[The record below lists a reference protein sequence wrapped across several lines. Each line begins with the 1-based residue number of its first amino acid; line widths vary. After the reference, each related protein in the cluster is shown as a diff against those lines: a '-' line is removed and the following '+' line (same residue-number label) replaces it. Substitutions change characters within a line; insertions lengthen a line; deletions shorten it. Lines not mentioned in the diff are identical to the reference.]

1 MKAMEEKTLS
11 DHKISIMS
19 GKFENTGE
27 LSNKKQT
34 KSPHS

>member
-1 MKAMEEKTLS
+1 MEKKALS
-11 DHKISIMS
+11 DHKISIMF

-34 KSPHS
+34 KSPQA